1 MNISRN
7 DPCPCGSGLKFK
19 KCCGAVI
26 PLRTTA
32 TLANGH
38 NKLVTAAVTKPQRE
52 CGTCT
57 ACCEGW
63 AAGNIRGHEMRVGLH
78 CHFLVDKQ
86 CTIYAERPVSPCR
99 NFVCGWLADDSP
111 FPEQFRPD
119 QIGVIIIRIR
129 WRDQPAYLLLNAG
142 REPDAA
148 LIGWME
154 AYAMRTNRPFFYS
167 LNGEK
172 IGYGPVEFLQE
183 MMARMA
189 RGEAMW

>member
-1 MNISRN
+1 MNTGRN
-7 DPCPCGSGLKFK
+7 ELCPCGSGKKFK
-19 KCCGAVI
+19 RCCGEVI
-26 PLRTTA
+26 PLRA
-32 TLANGH
+32 IGAAAPRRDAANMV
-38 NKLVTAAVTKPQRE
+38 KRE

-57 ACCEGW
+57 GCCEGW
-63 AAGNIRGHEMRVGLH
+63 AAGTIRGHDMYPGMH
-78 CHFLVDKQ
+78 CHFLVDRQ
-86 CTIYAERPVSPCR
+86 CTIYEARPVSPCR
-99 NFVCGWLADDSP
+99 NFVCGWLSDDSP
-111 FPEQFRPD
+111 FPEHFRPD

-142 REPDAA
+142 QEPDAA

-183 MMARMA
+183 MTARMA